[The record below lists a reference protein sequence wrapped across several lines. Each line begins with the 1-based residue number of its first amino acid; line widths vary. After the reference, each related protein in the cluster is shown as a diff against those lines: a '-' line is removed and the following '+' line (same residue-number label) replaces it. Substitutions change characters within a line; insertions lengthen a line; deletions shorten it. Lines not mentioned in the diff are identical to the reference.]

1 MKMSK
6 KLIIVI
12 VAVVAVIVISAS
24 CFTQVPTGHTGV
36 VTTFGKVENITLD
49 AGVHFKLPWQN
60 VTNMDNRIQK
70 ATENMASFSS
80 DIQEVEVIYT
90 INYQIS
96 KSNAMD
102 IYSTIGQSYYETII
116 LPSIAESVKVCTA
129 KYTAEELIS
138 NRTELAIAIEE
149 LLRERLATYNI
160 VLVESSIENMD
171 FTDAFTDA
179 VEAKQVAQQ
188 NKLKAQTEAEQ
199 KVIEANAEAD
209 VRKIEAEA
217 SAYEVKV
224 KAEAEAE
231 ANELLSKSLDAQIL
245 AKIYYEKWNGVLP
258 SVITDGNAL
267 LNIPTQ
273 E

>member
-1 MKMSK
+1 MKAK
-6 KLIIVI
+6 KGLIGI
-12 VAVVAVIVISAS
+12 VAIVVIGLVVVLS

-36 VTTFGKVENITLD
+36 VTTFGKVEDFTLD

-70 ATENMASFSS
+70 ASENMSCFSS

-96 KSNAMD
+96 QANAMT
-102 IYSTIGQSYYETII
+102 IYSTIGQSYYSTII

-129 KYTAEELIS
+129 KYTAEELVS
-138 NRTELAIAIEE
+138 NRTDLAIAIEE
-149 LLRERLATYNI
+149 NLAKRLETYNI

-231 ANELLSKSLDAQIL
+231 ANELLAKSLTQEIL
-245 AKIYYEKWNGVLP
+245 DKMYYEKWDGVLP
-258 SVITDGNAL
+258 SVVTDGNTL
-267 LNIPTQ
+267 LNIPT